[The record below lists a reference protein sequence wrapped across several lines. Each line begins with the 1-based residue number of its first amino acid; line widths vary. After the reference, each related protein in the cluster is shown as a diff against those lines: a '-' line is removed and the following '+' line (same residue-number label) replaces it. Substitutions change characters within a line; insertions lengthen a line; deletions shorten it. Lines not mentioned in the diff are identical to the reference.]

1 MGHNGW
7 KKTADKNGINNL
19 LTAKPYIEI
28 NEIFEDMT
36 S

>member
-7 KKTADKNGINNL
+7 KKTADKNGVKNL
-19 LTAKPYIEI
+19 LNVKPYIEI